1 MWNARH
7 KKHLPWGRGRKCSRC
22 CPQSSHLFPSLCYL
36 ETQCGASRHSWQF
49 PLQAMCDPR
58 ETNIIQKHK
67 PIMLPLAGVFP
78 WTRGQASKTLGWTA
92 MRSAGDLGDRRDQ
105 AVGAAATWLQLMV
118 PCVVSASD
126 FHSWIWILMLE
137 MWIFVNLLILM
148 LATESHCKKYCG
160 GQIWEL
166 VWPVDLVYA
175 QSKH

>member
-1 MWNARH
+1 MLLKKSYTCFSIYQGTTFCWKELVKVSKLIIAQGMWI
-7 KKHLPWGRGRKCSRC
+7 
-22 CPQSSHLFPSLCYL
+22 
-36 ETQCGASRHSWQF
+36 
-49 PLQAMCDPR
+49 DPR

-160 GQIWEL
+160 GQTGHIWEL